1 MASMDYNDSK
11 EKKMKLS
18 KAVKIVTKAIEQ
30 DPDFRMGY
38 QANIAMAFVDECK
51 DTVGFEDMPYDI
63 LHQAAN
69 KAADRFLTNWCS
81 DSNK

>member
-11 EKKMKLS
+11 EKKMKIS
-18 KAVKIVTKAIEQ
+18 KAVKTVTKAIKE

-51 DTVGFEDMPYDI
+51 GTVGFENIPYDT

-69 KAADRFLTNWCS
+69 EAADRFLTNWCY